1 MGTLDTSW
9 ASIKNF
15 LGKRGVKDE
24 VINFNPR
31 LISAENRQG
40 VEKLLKKNKDSF
52 EAEIA
57 KRASIAA
64 APLAAWVKA
73 MVQYSKIL
81 EKCLPLEEEQ
91 DKLKQRLAKITSKMK
106 NVGSELKTVDERV
119 AELRKTF
126 EQACVF

>member
-31 LISAENRQG
+31 LITAENRQG

>member
-31 LISAENRQG
+31 LITAENRQG

-126 EQACVF
+126 EQACIF